1 MTPAAVTEQEGMT
14 DATGGRL
21 PWERGLPEGGGSR
34 LLEIE
39 ERAAQMAGEAGA
51 LLLDLFRGPL
61 EVEYKDKHRRDPVS
75 QADRRAEEYLR
86 RAIHDAFPDHAVL
99 GEEGSD
105 TGSGDAEY
113 TWVLDPLDGT
123 TNFVNGLPLFAVS
136 AGVLR
141 WGHPAVGAIWSSVSP
156 TGGPGV
162 FSARAGGGAR
172 LDGSPITLEDGR
184 PGGKSPAL
192 RLAAVPGSA
201 GHRFGTGGRPTDP
214 RTLGSIAVEAALVA
228 CGVLQSAVF
237 MRPKI
242 WDVAAGVTIVREAG
256 GSAFTRDGRRWHELT
271 YFRRSRDRAGA
282 LKPLRDWTGSLLV
295 GPPAVTAAL
304 AARLNPTALS
314 RALRVARH
322 PVIRRA
328 VRAAQ
333 QLRLDFG

>member
-1 MTPAAVTEQEGMT
+1 MT
-14 DATGGRL
+14 DAGGGQL
-21 PWERGLPEGGGSR
+21 PWERDQSPEGSGSR

-39 ERAAQMAGEAGA
+39 EQAAQVARETGS

-61 EVEYKDKHRRDPVS
+61 QVEYKDKHERDPVS

-86 RAIHDAFPDHAVL
+86 RAIHDSFPGHAIL
-99 GEEGSD
+99 GEEGKDS
-105 TGSGDAEY
+105 GAGDAEY

-136 AGVLR
+136 VGVLR
-141 WGHPAVGAIWSSVSP
+141 WGHPAVGAIWSSVTP
-156 TGGPGV
+156 TGSAGV

-172 LDGSPITLEDGR
+172 LDGNPISLDGTHR
-184 PGGKSPAL
+184 GGKPPAL
-192 RLAAVPGSA
+192 RLAAVPGGSGRRLGA
-201 GHRFGTGGRPTDP
+201 GTRPGDP

-228 CGVLQSAVF
+228 AGVLQSAVF

-256 GSAFTRDGRRWHELT
+256 GSAFTRDGKRWHELT
-271 YFRRSRDRAGA
+271 YFRRSRDRAGV
-282 LKPLRDWTGSLLV
+282 LKPLREWSGALLV
-295 GPPAVTAAL
+295 GSPASTAAL

-333 QLRLDFG
+333 QLRMDFG

>member
-1 MTPAAVTEQEGMT
+1 MT

-21 PWERGLPEGGGSR
+21 PWERDGLPDSSGSP

-39 ERAAQMAGEAGA
+39 ERAAGFAADAGMI
-51 LLLDLFRGPL
+51 LLDLFRGPL
-61 EVEYKDKHRRDPVS
+61 DVEYKDKHQRDPVS
-75 QADRRAEEYLR
+75 QADRQAELSLRSSIRA
-86 RAIHDAFPDHAVL
+86 AFPDHAIL

-105 TGSGDAEY
+105 TGTSDAEY

-136 AGVLR
+136 VGVLR
-141 WGHPAVGAIWSSVSP
+141 WGHPAVGAIWSSVTP
-156 TGGPGV
+156 AGAAGV

-172 LDGSPITLEDGR
+172 LDGSRISLDGASR
-184 PGGKSPAL
+184 GGRPAL
-192 RLAAVPGSA
+192 RLAAVPGASGRQFAA
-201 GHRFGTGGRPTDP
+201 GRRPGDP

-228 CGVLQSAVF
+228 SGVLQSAVF
-237 MRPKI
+237 MHPKI

-256 GSAFTRDGRRWHELT
+256 GSALTRDGGRWHELT

-282 LKPLRDWTGSLLV
+282 LKPLRDWSGSLLV
-295 GPPAVTAAL
+295 GSPATTAAI
-304 AARLNPTALS
+304 AVRLNPTALS

-328 VRAAQ
+328 VKAAQ
-333 QLRLDFG
+333 QLRMDFG